1 MSLLLYLLLIL
12 IFTVVNTIIIV
23 RINSET
29 QKKIQ
34 NIKKK
39 KKELLNEYHTL
50 QKEIE
55 KLKKDIQSLKTKIIE
70 EKSFTQ
76 LKEEPLQQK
85 KQEKTDPVD
94 ILKQKNIINDEH
106 IKKAKDFIKK
116 SNSNFE
122 LLEVLLLLGYIDQNQ
137 YQLAKEEAKWHDR
150 RNFIY
155 YTYLLFN
162 LFLDYRIC
170 LYQSTTWTNFLWK
183 QSGGHQ
189 KKINQKLESLNKVK
203 KQLEDEAAQLKNELK
218 ELQDKK
224 DLE

>member
-70 EKSFTQ
+70 EKSFLQ
-76 LKEEPLQQK
+76 LKEELLQQEE
-85 KQEKTDPVD
+85 QEQTDPID

-106 IKKAKDFIKK
+106 IKKAKNFIKK

-137 YQLAKEEAKWHDR
+137 YQLAKEEAK
-150 RNFIY
+150 
-155 YTYLLFN
+155 
-162 LFLDYRIC
+162 
-170 LYQSTTWTNFLWK
+170 
-183 QSGGHQ
+183 
-189 KKINQKLESLNKVK
+189 
-203 KQLEDEAAQLKNELK
+203 
-218 ELQDKK
+218 
-224 DLE
+224 

>member
-29 QKKIQ
+29 QKKILG
-34 NIKKK
+34 IKKE

-55 KLKKDIQSLKTKIIE
+55 NLKKNIQSLKTKIIE

-76 LKEEPLQQK
+76 LKEKPLQQK

-137 YQLAKEEAKWHDR
+137 YQSAK
-150 RNFIY
+150 N
-155 YTYLLFN
+155 
-162 LFLDYRIC
+162 
-170 LYQSTTWTNFLWK
+170 
-183 QSGGHQ
+183 
-189 KKINQKLESLNKVK
+189 KIN
-203 KQLEDEAAQLKNELK
+203 
-218 ELQDKK
+218 
-224 DLE
+224 

>member
-1 MSLLLYLLLIL
+1 MRREIKKRQLNKSYFAVSFSGEILNQNKLKYLK
-12 IFTVVNTIIIV
+12 IV
-23 RINSET
+23 YEQKFNLKT
-29 QKKIQ
+29 KKIDQ
-34 NIKKK
+34 DF
-39 KKELLNEYHTL
+39 
-50 QKEIE
+50 EIE

-137 YQLAKEEAKWHDR
+137 YQSAK
-150 RNFIY
+150 
-155 YTYLLFN
+155 
-162 LFLDYRIC
+162 
-170 LYQSTTWTNFLWK
+170 
-183 QSGGHQ
+183 
-189 KKINQKLESLNKVK
+189 NKT
-203 KQLEDEAAQLKNELK
+203 D
-218 ELQDKK
+218 
-224 DLE
+224 

>member
-137 YQLAKEEAKWHDR
+137 YQLAKEEAK
-150 RNFIY
+150 
-155 YTYLLFN
+155 
-162 LFLDYRIC
+162 
-170 LYQSTTWTNFLWK
+170 
-183 QSGGHQ
+183 
-189 KKINQKLESLNKVK
+189 
-203 KQLEDEAAQLKNELK
+203 
-218 ELQDKK
+218 
-224 DLE
+224 

>member
-29 QKKIQ
+29 QKKILG
-34 NIKKK
+34 IKKE

-55 KLKKDIQSLKTKIIE
+55 NLKKNIQSLKTKIIE

-122 LLEVLLLLGYIDQNQ
+122 LHEVLLLLGYIDQNQ
-137 YQLAKEEAKWHDR
+137 YQSAK
-150 RNFIY
+150 N
-155 YTYLLFN
+155 
-162 LFLDYRIC
+162 
-170 LYQSTTWTNFLWK
+170 
-183 QSGGHQ
+183 
-189 KKINQKLESLNKVK
+189 KIN
-203 KQLEDEAAQLKNELK
+203 
-218 ELQDKK
+218 
-224 DLE
+224 